1 MALPACIQFHFG
13 SHHLCTAICAITG
26 LLYCILPLLVY
37 KMSGKCKNE
46 SADTSNRKYNSH
58 KVKIIGTNLE
68 ITRCAENNKSLGSI
82 GSSLDSSQLPVTSTV
97 KTNKKIKEHA

>member
-1 MALPACIQFHFG
+1 MAFPACIQFHFG
-13 SHHLCTAICAITG
+13 SHHLCTAICAIMG
-26 LLYCILPLLVY
+26 LLYCILSLLVY

-46 SADTSNRKYNSH
+46 SADTRKYNSH

-82 GSSLDSSQLPVTSTV
+82 GSPLGSSQLPVTSTV